1 MPHPFNK
8 EHEMA
13 DHDGKVVLVTGG
25 SQGIG
30 QGISLE
36 FARAGASVVV
46 HGLTSDYAETT
57 AGQIRELGGQAVA
70 VWGPIDDPETSEAA
84 VATALREFGR
94 LDHLVTSAGIQR
106 YGDIVSTTP
115 HGWDEVFDVN
125 VKGVYLAA
133 HAALPHIRETGCGSV
148 TIISSV
154 QANAN
159 QNQVAAYA
167 ASKGALNALCRAMA
181 VDEAAY
187 GVRVNA
193 VLPGSVDTPMLRTS
207 AVEFSDGTQ
216 AGIEGVL
223 ALWGTAHAVGRIAQ
237 PSEIG
242 RVVVFLA
249 SDRASFVTGA
259 EIRVDGGLLC
269 RIAAPL
275 PDKS

>member
-1 MPHPFNK
+1 
-8 EHEMA
+8 MA
-13 DHDGKVVLVTGG
+13 DHHGTVALVTGG

-30 QGISLE
+30 QGIALE

-46 HGLTSDYAETT
+46 HGLTQDFAEETT
-57 AGQIRELGGQAVA
+57 ALIRDIGGQAEPC
-70 VWGPIDDPETSEAA
+70 WGPIDDPATSATA
-84 VATALREFGR
+84 VDTALRSYGR

-106 YGDIVSTTP
+106 YGDVVSTTP
-115 HGWDEVFDVN
+115 HCWDEVFDVN

-133 HAALPHIRETGCGSV
+133 HAALPHIRRSGGGSV

-154 QANAN
+154 QGSAN

-193 VLPGSVDTPMLRTS
+193 VSPGSVDTPMLRGS
-207 AVEFSDGTQ
+207 AAEHSDGTT
-216 AGIEGVL
+216 AGVEAVL
-223 ALWGTAHAVGRIAQ
+223 SLWGTSHPLGRIAQ

-242 RVVVFLA
+242 QVVVFLA
-249 SDRASFVTGA
+249 SRQASFVTGA

-269 RIAAPL
+269 RIATPL
-275 PDKS
+275 PGHD